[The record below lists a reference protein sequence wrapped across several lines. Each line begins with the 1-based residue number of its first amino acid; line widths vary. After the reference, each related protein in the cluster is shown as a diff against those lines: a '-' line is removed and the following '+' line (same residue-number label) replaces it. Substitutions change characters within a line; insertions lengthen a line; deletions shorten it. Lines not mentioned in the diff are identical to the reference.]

1 MNRFNFNDEFAPATM
16 KEINVTS
23 LVDVMTV
30 LLIIFMITT
39 PMIQS
44 GIQVELPKSQAAA
57 PDLDEGL
64 VVTVSKDHR
73 IFLEERELSLEEF
86 DAVFKAVY
94 PMSEQR
100 PVFIRA
106 DMDAPWNDVVT
117 VIDRLKAQGVTTVG
131 LATNLRSDQR

>member
-1 MNRFNFNDEFAPATM
+1 MRAFNFNDLNAPTAM

-44 GIQVELPKSQAAA
+44 GIQVELPQSKAAA
-57 PDLDEGL
+57 PDLEEGL
-64 VVTVSKDHR
+64 VVTIGKDR
-73 IFLEERELSLEEF
+73 RVYLEERELSLDEF
-86 DAVFKAVY
+86 DAIFKAVY
-94 PMSEQR
+94 PATDNR

-106 DMDAPWNDVVT
+106 DMDATWNSVVT
-117 VIDRLKAQGVTTVG
+117 VIDRLKAQGVNTVG
-131 LATNLRSDQR
+131 LATNLKPSI

>member
-1 MNRFNFNDEFAPATM
+1 MKKFSFNDANALSTM

-30 LLIIFMITT
+30 LLIIFMIPT

-44 GIQVELPKSQAAA
+44 GIQVELPKAQAAA
-57 PDLDEGL
+57 PDLEEGL
-64 VVTVSKDHR
+64 VVTVSKDQR
-73 IFLEERELSLEEF
+73 VFLEERELSLDEF
-86 DAVFKAVY
+86 DAVFRAVY
-94 PMSEQR
+94 PVSENR

-131 LATNLRSDQR
+131 LATNLQSSQ

>member
-1 MNRFNFNDEFAPATM
+1 M

-44 GIQVELPKSQAAA
+44 GIQVELPKSKAAA
-57 PDLDEGL
+57 PDLEEGL
-64 VVTVSKDHR
+64 VVTIGKDR
-73 IFLEERELSLEEF
+73 RVYLEERELSLDEF
-86 DAVFKAVY
+86 DAIFKAVY
-94 PMSEQR
+94 PATDNR

-106 DMDAPWNDVVT
+106 DMDATWNSVVT
-117 VIDRLKAQGVTTVG
+117 VIDRLKAQGVNTVG
-131 LATNLRSDQR
+131 LATNLKPSR

>member
-1 MNRFNFNDEFAPATM
+1 MRAFNFNDLNAPTTM

-44 GIQVELPKSQAAA
+44 GIQVELPKSKAAA
-57 PDLDEGL
+57 PDLEEGL
-64 VVTVSKDHR
+64 VVTIGKDR
-73 IFLEERELSLEEF
+73 RVYLEERELSLDEF
-86 DAVFKAVY
+86 DAIFKAVY
-94 PMSEQR
+94 PATDNR

-106 DMDAPWNDVVT
+106 DMDATWNSVVT
-117 VIDRLKAQGVTTVG
+117 VIDRLKAQGVNTVG
-131 LATNLRSDQR
+131 LATNLKPSIK

>member
-1 MNRFNFNDEFAPATM
+1 MKTFNFNDVNAPATM

-44 GIQVELPKSQAAA
+44 GIQVELPKSKAAA
-57 PDLDEGL
+57 PDLEEGL
-64 VVTVSKDHR
+64 VVTIGKDR
-73 IFLEERELSLEEF
+73 RVYLQERELSLDEF

-94 PMSEQR
+94 PAADNR

-106 DMDAPWNDVVT
+106 DMDAPWNSVVT
-117 VIDRLKAQGVTTVG
+117 VIDRLKAQGVNTVG
-131 LATNLRSDQR
+131 LATNLKPSR

>member
-1 MNRFNFNDEFAPATM
+1 MKTFNFNDVNAPTTM

-44 GIQVELPKSQAAA
+44 GIQVELPKSKATA
-57 PDLDEGL
+57 PDLEEGL
-64 VVTVSKDHR
+64 VVTIGKDR
-73 IFLEERELSLEEF
+73 RVFLQERELSLDEF

-94 PMSEQR
+94 QAADNR

-106 DMDAPWNDVVT
+106 DMDAPWNSVVT
-117 VIDRLKAQGVTTVG
+117 VIDRLKTQGVNTVG
-131 LATNLRSDQR
+131 LATNLKPSR

>member
-1 MNRFNFNDEFAPATM
+1 MRAFNFNDLNAPTAM

-44 GIQVELPKSQAAA
+44 GIQVELPQSKAAA
-57 PDLDEGL
+57 PDLEEGL
-64 VVTVSKDHR
+64 VVTIGKDR
-73 IFLEERELSLEEF
+73 RVYLEERELSLDEF
-86 DAVFKAVY
+86 DAIFKAVY
-94 PMSEQR
+94 PATDNR

-106 DMDAPWNDVVT
+106 DMDATWNSVVT
-117 VIDRLKAQGVTTVG
+117 VIDRLKAQGVNTVG
-131 LATNLRSDQR
+131 LATNLKPSR

>member
-1 MNRFNFNDEFAPATM
+1 MRAFNFNDLNPPTTM

-44 GIQVELPKSQAAA
+44 GIQVELPKSKAAA
-57 PDLDEGL
+57 PDLEEGL
-64 VVTVSKDHR
+64 VVTIGKDR
-73 IFLEERELSLEEF
+73 RVYLEERELSLDEF
-86 DAVFKAVY
+86 DAIFKAVY
-94 PMSEQR
+94 PATDNR

-106 DMDAPWNDVVT
+106 DMDATWNSVVT
-117 VIDRLKAQGVTTVG
+117 VIDRLKAQGVNTVG
-131 LATNLRSDQR
+131 LATNLKPSR

>member
-1 MNRFNFNDEFAPATM
+1 MRAFNFNDLNAPTTM

-44 GIQVELPKSQAAA
+44 GIQVELPKSKAAA
-57 PDLDEGL
+57 PDLEEGL
-64 VVTVSKDHR
+64 VVTIGKDR
-73 IFLEERELSLEEF
+73 RVYLEERELSLDEF
-86 DAVFKAVY
+86 DAIFKAVY
-94 PMSEQR
+94 PATDNR

-106 DMDAPWNDVVT
+106 DMDATWNSVVT
-117 VIDRLKAQGVTTVG
+117 VIDRLKAQGVNTVG
-131 LATNLRSDQR
+131 LATNLKPSR